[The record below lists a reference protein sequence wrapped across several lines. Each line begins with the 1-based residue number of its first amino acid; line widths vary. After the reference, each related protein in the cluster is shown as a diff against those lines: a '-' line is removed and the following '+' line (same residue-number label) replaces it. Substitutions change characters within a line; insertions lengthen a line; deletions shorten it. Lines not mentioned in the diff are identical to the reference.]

1 MKLFFAFIILFAIA
15 CSSIFG
21 LMNSDNESF
30 IQGKWQIA
38 GESISDKSLKNTK
51 LIEWKF
57 ENGKFSQKGT
67 LPIIKKGR
75 YKILEDHHNIL
86 KLKLYN
92 QKGKI
97 GEKSSELEIVVD
109 KKNKRLIIDGKG
121 EFAKTINKSV

>member
-1 MKLFFAFIILFAIA
+1 MKLLFAFILLFAIA

-38 GESISDKSLKNTK
+38 GESISDKSAEKSN

-57 ENGKFSQKGT
+57 ENGKFSQIGFSAVMKQ
-67 LPIIKKGR
+67 GR
-75 YKILEDHHNIL
+75 YKVLEDHHNIL

-97 GEKSSELEIVVD
+97 GNKSLELEIVVD
-109 KKNKRLIIDGKG
+109 KQNERLIIDGKS
-121 EFAKTINKSV
+121 EFSKTANKSV